1 MFSIEKSINMQNI
14 FSIYLWNITNI
25 LVSTCTNSQTKH
37 FIQVMWSVLMF
48 TKLSRLKL
56 VPQPHP
62 PKRMANQIAVSNS
75 RKFWN
80 MKIILERYI
89 TVRFRLDWSNEGGVK
104 WEILKL
110 YHEDLI
116 CNFLGYFF
124 GVIFQLYHGDQF

>member
-1 MFSIEKSINMQNI
+1 
-14 FSIYLWNITNI
+14 
-25 LVSTCTNSQTKH
+25 
-37 FIQVMWSVLMF
+37 MF

-104 WEILKL
+104 
-110 YHEDLI
+110 
-116 CNFLGYFF
+116 
-124 GVIFQLYHGDQF
+124 